1 MTQPGNHPTE
11 PFQAIGAG
19 SILVEQNTFL
29 PGPLG
34 LESGTTES
42 GWARITGNPNRQQ
55 LEAKLATAGWAFFYM
70 AGKIKTSAFGFER
83 ASMIQA
89 ALKRLIAIVKLQNCN
104 CLEIDAIRTRSFLGL
119 PYISLSAHSRHIQDG
134 MLFGSH
140 AGSAE

>member
-1 MTQPGNHPTE
+1 MTQPDTHQTE
-11 PFQAIGAG
+11 PYPAISAG

-29 PGPLG
+29 PAPLG

-42 GWARITGNPNRQQ
+42 GWARITNNPTRQQ
-55 LEAKLATAGWAFFYM
+55 LETKLASAGWAFFYM
-70 AGKIKTSAFGFER
+70 AGKIKSSGFGFDR

-140 AGSAE
+140 AGSA